1 MPDSLVFPSIYL
13 QKLKKRQPPRPLNRQ
28 PPRQVKKMTIQKMDN
43 PKPKPK
49 VTQPQPQARPFFRS
63 GNDLQ
68 AGMIG
73 RIANIPPGCRSCG
86 GAR

>member
-1 MPDSLVFPSIYL
+1 MPDYLVFPSIYL
-13 QKLKKRQPPRPLNRQ
+13 QKLKTRQVQRPENKPPQ
-28 PPRQVKKMTIQKMDN
+28 RQVKKMTIQKMDN
-43 PKPKPK
+43 AKPKPK
-49 VTQPQPQARPFFRS
+49 VTQPQPTARPFFRN

-73 RIANIPPGCRSCG
+73 RIANIRPGCSSCG